1 MLDLFAGCGGFGSGI
16 AATDRFRVRLA
27 VDSWNKAAIAHSQN
41 MPSCQF
47 LHADLAESSV
57 RRKLVSELRDE
68 IDLIVGGPPCQP
80 FSTLGKRQ
88 TLDKRR
94 DLVEMYCWY
103 VRSIAPKVAIM
114 ENVRGFA
121 SLRGPDGRSYPERI
135 KSALSRR
142 IKNKPAYFSSAR
154 LIDFGGFGLAQS
166 RPRWV
171 TVAIREDCGDL
182 KATEL
187 LMQSICQQ
195 ASLPLGNVRQA
206 FQGLPR
212 VVPCGGANYSRYRGS
227 GVHNHKSLNH
237 SAELI
242 HRLSFVPAGGGLLDV
257 PRRLLTDHLRR
268 LVDGAYG
275 SGGHVKNIYGRLEWG
290 KPSGTVV
297 AGIDK
302 ITCGRFVHPVEN
314 RLLTPRECARLQ
326 SFPDEFAF
334 MPSLVASYYLIGNA
348 VPPKAAAAMG
358 RSVASFLD
366 QNGSTASRK
375 TIKSA
380 R

>member
-1 MLDLFAGCGGFGSGI
+1 
-16 AATDRFRVRLA
+16 
-27 VDSWNKAAIAHSQN
+27 
-41 MPSCQF
+41 
-47 LHADLAESSV
+47 
-57 RRKLVSELRDE
+57 
-68 IDLIVGGPPCQP
+68 
-80 FSTLGKRQ
+80 
-88 TLDKRR
+88 
-94 DLVEMYCWY
+94 
-103 VRSIAPKVAIM
+103 
-114 ENVRGFA
+114 
-121 SLRGPDGRSYPERI
+121 
-135 KSALSRR
+135 
-142 IKNKPAYFSSAR
+142 
-154 LIDFGGFGLAQS
+154 
-166 RPRWV
+166 
-171 TVAIREDCGDL
+171 
-182 KATEL
+182 
-187 LMQSICQQ
+187 
-195 ASLPLGNVRQA
+195 
-206 FQGLPR
+206 
-212 VVPCGGANYSRYRGS
+212 
-227 GVHNHKSLNH
+227 
-237 SAELI
+237 
-242 HRLSFVPAGGGLLDV
+242 LLDV